1 MFPSLDVVPRWQH
14 GRMQRAANDPILIG
28 GGEIGRCR
36 TRIHHDRFTPVERVP
51 DPVVANRIDQGIR
64 WEETVIAHLLEGTDA
79 TTVRSPDGA
88 MDRSR
93 PVVISPTVRAFDREE
108 ITTRALTAEVPLVV
122 GSRLSSPALRSVGA
136 PDLLVRLD
144 RGYAPVDV
152 KHHLVIRD
160 EGIPARVT
168 PARAIT
174 NVAGAEAFFKPGRS
188 QDLLQIAHY
197 WRLLDE
203 TGHADQRRFAG
214 VIGSEPGP
222 LCIWVDLGAADPT
235 FLDVAAAELDEAVRV
250 VAAGSDHPETP
261 LVPAVWRGRCR
272 SCPWRDYC
280 RAELEA
286 VDHVSLLPTVRRAD
300 TERLTAAGIT
310 TTRQLAAV
318 ASDTTLDDYEIN
330 PESILEARARSRRAL
345 LPRDDVDLELPSA
358 DVAVDFDIETYQG
371 MVYLAG
377 LLVTDAGESTYRS
390 IADWTATGSGERE
403 VITELFA
410 FFDRLADRGN
420 AVVYHWTGYERTMLQ
435 AASDRHGVRL
445 RTAPDV
451 DAWFDRYGCDLWAWT
466 KARFVSPDG
475 YSLKVVA
482 PLCGFAWR
490 DDDPGGAQ
498 SELWYAAA
506 VAGDAGQRLRLLD
519 YNEDDVTAQLA
530 IRRWVHARADR

>member
-1 MFPSLDVVPRWQH
+1 
-14 GRMQRAANDPILIG
+14 MQRAARDPILIG
-28 GGEIGRCR
+28 GGEIGRCL
-36 TRIHHDRFTPVERVP
+36 TRIHHDRFTPAERVP
-51 DPVVANRIDQGIR
+51 DPVVADRIDRGMR
-64 WEETVIAHLLEGTDA
+64 WEEVVIADLLEGTA
-79 TTVRSPDGA
+79 PTTIRSPGGAVDG
-88 MDRSR
+88 SR
-93 PVVISPTVRAFDREE
+93 PVVIPSRVQAPDREE
-108 ITTRALTAEVPLVV
+108 ITARALTAGVPLVV
-122 GSRLSSPALRSVGA
+122 GSRLSSPSLHSVGA

-144 RGYAPVDV
+144 QGYAPVDV
-152 KHHLVIRD
+152 KHHFVVRD
-160 EGIPARVT
+160 EGIPAHVT
-168 PARAIT
+168 PTRAIT
-174 NVAGAEAFFKPGRS
+174 NVAGAEAFFKPDRS
-188 QDLLQIAHY
+188 QDLLQVAHY

-203 TGHADQRRFAG
+203 GGHADPRRFAG
-214 VIGSEPGP
+214 IIGSEPGP

-235 FLDVAAAELDEAVRV
+235 LLDVAAAELDEAVEA
-250 VAAGSDHPETP
+250 VAAGRKHPETP
-261 LVPAVWRGRCR
+261 LVPAVWRGVCR
-272 SCPWRDYC
+272 SCPWRDFC
-280 RAELEA
+280 RAELET
-286 VDHVSLLPTVRRAD
+286 VDHVSLLPTVRPAD

-318 ASDTTLDDYEIN
+318 APGTMLDDYEID
-330 PESILEARARSRRAL
+330 PESILEARARSRGAL
-345 LPRDDVDLELPSA
+345 LRRDGVDLELPSA

-377 LLVTDAGESTYRS
+377 LLITEAGKSNYRP
-390 IADWTATGSGERE
+390 IADWTAPDSGERE
-403 VITELFA
+403 VITDLFA

-451 DAWFDRYGCDLWAWT
+451 DAWFDRHGCDLWAWT

-498 SELWYAAA
+498 SELWYADA
-506 VAGDAGQRLRLLD
+506 VAGNAAQRRRLLD

-530 IRRWVHARADR
+530 IRRWVRDRTER

>member
-1 MFPSLDVVPRWQH
+1 
-14 GRMQRAANDPILIG
+14 MQRATGEPILIG

-36 TRIHHDRFTPVERVP
+36 TRIHHDRFTPIERIP

-64 WEETVIAHLLEGTDA
+64 WEETVIADLLEGAAA
-79 TTVRSPDGA
+79 TTVRSPEDAVDGS
-88 MDRSR
+88 RS
-93 PVVISPTVRAFDREE
+93 VVVPPEVRALDREE
-108 ITTRALTAEVPLVV
+108 ITTRALSAGVPLVV
-122 GSRLSSPALRSVGA
+122 GGRLSSASLRSVGA

-144 RGYAPVDV
+144 DGYAPVDV
-152 KHHLVIRD
+152 KHHLVVRD

-174 NVAGAEAFFKPGRS
+174 NVAGAEAFFKPDRS
-188 QDLLQIAHY
+188 QDLLQVAHY
-197 WRLLDE
+197 WRLLDGA
-203 TGHADQRRFAG
+203 GHADPRRLAG
-214 VIGSEPGP
+214 IIGSEPGP
-222 LCIWVDLGAADPT
+222 LCIWVDLGAVDPPL
-235 FLDVAAAELDEAVRV
+235 LDVAAAELDEAVRV
-250 VAAGSDHPETP
+250 VAAGREHPESP

-272 SCPWRDYC
+272 SCPWRDFC

-286 VDHVSLLPTVRRAD
+286 IDHVSLLPTVRPAD

-310 TTRQLAAV
+310 TTRQLAAA
-318 ASDTTLDDYEIN
+318 ASDTKFDDYEIN

-345 LPRDDVDLELPSA
+345 VPRDDVDLDLPSA
-358 DVAVDFDIETYQG
+358 DIVVDFDIETYRG

-377 LLVTDAGESTYRS
+377 LLITDAGKSTYRP
-390 IADWTATGSGERE
+390 IADWTATDAGERE
-403 VITELFA
+403 VITELFG
-410 FFDRLADRGN
+410 FFDRLAERGN
-420 AVVYHWTGYERTMLQ
+420 AVVYHWTAYERTMLQ

-498 SELWYAAA
+498 SELWYADA
-506 VAGDAGQRLRLLD
+506 VAGDAVQRRRLLD
-519 YNEDDVTAQLA
+519 YNEDDVIAQLA
-530 IRRWVHARADR
+530 IRRWVRARADR